1 LEETLNTDALKL
13 VGKVIERF
21 GIYIVVGL
29 IAFFAFNSWKSGS
42 AREKL
47 LRDRNVMLEKQYE
60 AWNLYIGE
68 IVKQQKEI
76 VDKVGEKKV
85 EQQMIKFDVGKEI
98 KSFNKTVKEIKKIE
112 DPQESIDAL
121 MRAWNND

>member
-1 LEETLNTDALKL
+1 MNTDALKL

-21 GIYIVVGL
+21 GIYIAVGL
-29 IAFFAFNSWKSGS
+29 FVFFAFNGWQSMSRR
-42 AREKL
+42 ADL
-47 LRDRNVMLEKQYE
+47 LEKQNIMLEQKME
-60 AWNLYIGE
+60 AWNQYIGE
-68 IVKQQKEI
+68 VVKQQKEI
-76 VDKVGEKKV
+76 VEKVGEKKV

>member
-1 LEETLNTDALKL
+1 MNTDTLST

-21 GIYIVVGL
+21 GIYIAVGL
-29 IAFFAFNSWKSGS
+29 FVFFAYSGWQS
-42 AREKL
+42 MSRRADLQERQNVL
-47 LRDRNVMLEKQYE
+47 LEQKME

-76 VDKVGEKKV
+76 VAKVGEKKA
-85 EQQMIKFDVGKEI
+85 EQQIVKFDVGKEI
-98 KSFNKTVKEIKKIE
+98 KAFNKTVKEIKKIE

-121 MRAWNND
+121 TRAWIND

>member
-1 LEETLNTDALKL
+1 MNTDTLKL

-21 GIYIVVGL
+21 GIYIAVGL
-29 IAFFAFNSWKSGS
+29 FAFFAFNGWQSMKTNT
-42 AREKL
+42 KL
-47 LRDRNVMLEKQYE
+47 LEQRNIMFEQKME
-60 AWNLYIGE
+60 AWSQYIGE

>member
-1 LEETLNTDALKL
+1 MNTDTLKL

-21 GIYIVVGL
+21 GIYIAVGL
-29 IAFFAFNSWKSGS
+29 FVFFAFSGWQS
-42 AREKL
+42 MSRRADL
-47 LRDRNVMLEKQYE
+47 LEKQNIMLEQKME
-60 AWNLYIGE
+60 AWNKYIGE

-76 VDKVGEKKV
+76 VDKVGEKKA